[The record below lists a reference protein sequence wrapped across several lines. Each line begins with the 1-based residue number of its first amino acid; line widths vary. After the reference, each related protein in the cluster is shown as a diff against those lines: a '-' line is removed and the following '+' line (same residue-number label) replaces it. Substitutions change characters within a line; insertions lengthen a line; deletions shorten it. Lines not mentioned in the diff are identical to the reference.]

1 MERKGSWHVE
11 FTISVNGQDVD
22 FEDLSEETQ
31 KYITE
36 QILDGYVG
44 GWIEEEVDNWMKI
57 M

>member
-1 MERKGSWHVE
+1 MVRKGFWHVE

-44 GWIEEEVDNWMKI
+44 GWIEEEVDN
-57 M
+57 

>member
-1 MERKGSWHVE
+1 MVRKGSWHVE
-11 FTISVNGQDVD
+11 FELSLDGKDVE
-22 FEDLSEETQ
+22 FEELSEETQ

-44 GWIEEEVDNWMKI
+44 GWIEEEVDNWTKI

>member
-31 KYITE
+31 KYITK

-44 GWIEEEVDNWMKI
+44 GWIEEEVDN
-57 M
+57 